1 MLHILTLITSYPLI
15 LRNIETEGDITYA
28 YLDIQCQSEYTIS
41 LEYNDVIDNP
51 EKWQHIYTVPNLT
64 YNNLPNPNNNFND
77 SETNHTN
84 NNNPNNNSI
93 IIQLDQDLS
102 PGYYTFKL
110 TSPTFYTYTQPFKK
124 KHNTFTLV
132 SEDLTPKFSKIKT
145 YKNEDEDSYNVNN
158 DAVGKHKWANSHLF
172 GLLLL
177 VVIFLCLVCIFS
189 QRNSNFPSDGF

>member
-64 YNNLPNPNNNFND
+64 YNNLPNPNNNLND
-77 SETNHTN
+77 SETNLN
-84 NNNPNNNSI
+84 NNNFYDSEPSPTNNNNNSI
-93 IIQLDQDLS
+93 IIQLDQDLQ

-124 KHNTFTLV
+124 NTIHSL
-132 SEDLTPKFSKIKT
+132 
-145 YKNEDEDSYNVNN
+145 
-158 DAVGKHKWANSHLF
+158 
-172 GLLLL
+172 
-177 VVIFLCLVCIFS
+177 
-189 QRNSNFPSDGF
+189 